1 MCFDFKIICVVLLGN
16 KILIVCWE
24 ADIFLGPRTLVRIS
38 SYEDPFK
45 IDERLEKVP
54 PNPLGDDTRTEGTG
68 IESVTNLISVDSLF
82 GGIPAFSENLS
93 HIGDKF
99 GNFFLHRASMPTTE
113 QPSDRCTSP
122 AEEAITGW
130 KTQKFMA
137 SWKQSHRP
145 DVTLGQ
151 IIVDLFASIW
161 LSVRLQCLA
170 DFR

>member
-1 MCFDFKIICVVLLGN
+1 M
-16 KILIVCWE
+16 
-24 ADIFLGPRTLVRIS
+24 RIS

-68 IESVTNLISVDSLF
+68 IDSLF

-122 AEEAITGW
+122 AEEAITG
-130 KTQKFMA
+130 
-137 SWKQSHRP
+137 
-145 DVTLGQ
+145 
-151 IIVDLFASIW
+151 
-161 LSVRLQCLA
+161 
-170 DFR
+170 